1 MISCPS
7 GNRDADRLWRLL
19 ARAGRFNK
27 LIEQEEM
34 MNSKTFGLAACLAV
48 GISGTCWAQD
58 LKAQQKFTDTEIG
71 FDITGPYSNLTLTIT
86 GPNGINAN
94 ASSRSGSPLID
105 LRKLGTL
112 DDGDYVYQ
120 LTAATDE
127 KVANRSGLDN
137 GRDGGPNTSILKSVS
152 TSGQFQVK
160 GGAIVKHDPSVR
172 ETQRQK

>member
-1 MISCPS
+1 MISWPP
-7 GNRDADRLWRLL
+7 GNRDADRLWCLL
-19 ARAGRFNK
+19 TRAGRFNK

-48 GISGTCWAQD
+48 GISGICCAQD

-86 GPNGINAN
+86 GPNGISAN

-112 DDGDYVYQ
+112 DDGDYMYQ

-127 KVANRSGLDN
+127 KIPVRTALDN
-137 GRDGGPNTSILKSVS
+137 GRDGGPTTSILKSVS

-160 GGAIVKHDPSVR
+160 GGAIVKYDPSAR